1 MASQGEIL
9 AENGIFALFRPKI
22 RTWTTMPLKGH
33 IIATFRG
40 LLSDCSLPGNSKK
53 SISRKLAPGDKK
65 STGCRYIQMSN
76 SPVPDQ
82 HRNSTWQLKKKF
94 FSSLAADPF
103 KD

>member
-40 LLSDCSLPGNSKK
+40 LLSDCSLPENV
-53 SISRKLAPGDKK
+53 RK
-65 STGCRYIQMSN
+65 C
-76 SPVPDQ
+76 
-82 HRNSTWQLKKKF
+82 F
-94 FSSLAADPF
+94 FG
-103 KD
+103 

>member
-40 LLSDCSLPGNSKK
+40 LLSDCSLRRNSKK
-53 SISRKLAPGDKK
+53 GISRLTAPRAKETKKTFQLSKRINENAFERSIKK
-65 STGCRYIQMSN
+65 SRH
-76 SPVPDQ
+76 SP
-82 HRNSTWQLKKKF
+82 L
-94 FSSLAADPF
+94 
-103 KD
+103 